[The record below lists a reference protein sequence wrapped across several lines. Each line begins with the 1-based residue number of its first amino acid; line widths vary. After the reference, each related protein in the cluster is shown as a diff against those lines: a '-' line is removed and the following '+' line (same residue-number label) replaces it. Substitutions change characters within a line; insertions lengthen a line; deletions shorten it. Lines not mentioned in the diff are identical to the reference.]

1 VISEQFPALIVVTPL
16 ILSLFIPVVGWWKRQ
31 LCLPIVLAALSVC
44 MISAVGLLNMVQQH
58 GVIHYRLGGWAPP
71 WGIEYMVD
79 HLSALVLIT
88 ISFVAILITI
98 YSKKSVEQE
107 FPEHKIPTFYTLF
120 LLNIT
125 GLLGITITAD
135 VFNLYVLLEIASFSA
150 YAIIAMGDRG
160 AAFASFRYVIFGT
173 IGACFYL
180 LGVGHL
186 YIVTGSLN
194 MINLAELLPNL
205 YYSKVVLVGFAFIL
219 LGIGIKMAFFPLH
232 TWLPD
237 AYTYAP
243 TAVSALVAPLMTKV
257 GAYAMIR
264 VMFTVFEP
272 NFSIGLFP
280 ITTIL
285 GWLAA
290 AAILFG
296 SIMALAQSDFKRML
310 CFVIIAEIGYIVIGI
325 AVANRTGLTGAI
337 LHIVNDVFMMACL
350 FSVAGA
356 IIYKTGIRDI
366 YQFRYLHRKMPFT
379 MAILVIG
386 ALSVI
391 GVPPL
396 CGFFSKWYL
405 ILGAFQANNWIFV
418 IVLLISTLINAILF
432 FRIIE
437 IAYLEPREPAHAHAH
452 NSGNPEGIKRE
463 EAPLS
468 MLIPMFIITAG
479 IILIGVFSGEII
491 ARVIKFAV
499 PATL

>member
-16 ILSLFIPVVGWWKRQ
+16 ILSFFVNIVGWWNRK
-31 LCLPIVLAALSVC
+31 LCLPVVLIALSVSLASS
-44 MISAVGLLNMVQQH
+44 IGILNTVIKH
-58 GVIHYRLGGWAPP
+58 GTIHYRLGGWEPP
-71 WGIEYMVD
+71 WGIEYVVD
-79 HLSALVLIT
+79 HLNALVLVT
-88 ISFVAILITI
+88 IAFVAILIAI
-98 YSKKSVEQE
+98 YSKRSVEQE
-107 FPEHKIPTFYTLF
+107 LPEHKIPQFYTLF

-125 GLLGITITAD
+125 GLLGITVTGD
-135 VFNLYVLLEIASFSA
+135 MFNLYVLLEIASFSA
-150 YAIIAMGDRG
+150 YAIIAMGEKG

-173 IGACFYL
+173 IGACSYL
-180 LGVGHL
+180 LGVGYL

-194 MINLAELLPNL
+194 MLNLSELLPNL
-205 YYSKVVLVGFAFIL
+205 YYSRAVLVGFAFIII
-219 LGIGIKMAFFPLH
+219 GIGIKMAFFPLH

-243 TAVSALVAPLMTKV
+243 SAVSALIAPLMTKV
-257 GAYAMIR
+257 GAYAVIR

-280 ITTIL
+280 ITSIL

-325 AVANRTGLTGAI
+325 GVANRTGLTGAI

-356 IIYKTGIRDI
+356 IMYKTGIRDI

-379 MAILVIG
+379 MAILVIA
-386 ALSVI
+386 ALSVV

-405 ILGAFQANNWIFV
+405 ILGAFEAKKWIFV
-418 IVLLISTLINAILF
+418 MVLLISTLINAILF
-432 FRIIE
+432 FRVIE
-437 IAYLEPREPAHAHAH
+437 IAYLEPREPALAH
-452 NSGNPEGIKRE
+452 NGGSPEGIIRE
-463 EAPLS
+463 DAPLS
-468 MLIPMFIITAG
+468 MLIPMFIIAAG
-479 IILIGVFSGEII
+479 IILIGIFSGEII
-491 ARVIKFAV
+491 ATVIRFAI
-499 PATL
+499 PASL